1 MDSGDSE
8 ATFTDTVTV
17 EVALT
22 FERDSLLG
30 QMALSMSDGERVA
43 WETRAARKMFEPH
56 LEAIN
61 TGDNPT
67 MIVSLP

>member
-1 MDSGDSE
+1 MDSGKPG
-8 ATFTDTVTV
+8 TKFTDTVTV

-22 FERDSLLG
+22 FEHDSLLG
-30 QMALSMSDGERVA
+30 QMALSMSDRERAA
-43 WETRAARKMFEPH
+43 WETRAARAMFEPH

-61 TGDNPT
+61 MGDSPT